1 MKQNKQVDIYLYI
14 IHPPIDTRPMS
25 KTIKSAVQTAIVE
38 NPTEFRKK
46 IANQFSQF
54 MRDSPTGSPS
64 DFPVGKPLDPQITK
78 NTDPQITKNTDP
90 QVRQNIDPTVGINL
104 EKSVFNYAI
113 QEAKRRKIIKKWENP
128 LFFQL
133 YMDRLRTIFSNLRI
147 ILPHILSNEIT
158 IQQLA
163 NMTHQEMNP
172 QRWLALIDQK
182 VKRDAL
188 KYTTNI
194 EASTD
199 MFTCRKC
206 RSKKCTYYELQ
217 TRSADEPASIFVTC
231 LDCGKHWKQC

>member
-90 QVRQNIDPTVGINL
+90 TFGINL

>member
-1 MKQNKQVDIYLYI
+1 
-14 IHPPIDTRPMS
+14 MS
-25 KTIKSAVQTAIVE
+25 KPIKSAIQTAIVE
-38 NPTEFRKK
+38 NPAEFRKN
-46 IANQFSQF
+46 ISSQFSQL
-54 MRDSPTGSPS
+54 MREFPTGSPS
-64 DFPVGKPLDPQITK
+64 DSPVGKP
-78 NTDPQITKNTDP
+78 
-90 QVRQNIDPTVGINL
+90 IDPTVGINL

-158 IQQLA
+158 IQQLT

-172 QRWLALIDQK
+172 QRWFALIEQK